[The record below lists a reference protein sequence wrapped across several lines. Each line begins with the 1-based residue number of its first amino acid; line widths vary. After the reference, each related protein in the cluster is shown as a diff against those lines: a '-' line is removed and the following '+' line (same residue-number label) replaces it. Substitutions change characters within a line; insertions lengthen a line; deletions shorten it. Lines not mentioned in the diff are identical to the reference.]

1 MLNGSALTHQKL
13 RGYIDAEPM
22 NFSLQYSD
30 HCLERQKT
38 LIPTGTRVSL
48 AVPPWLALRKDGT
61 LRISLTH
68 DGLSPVTPSTATT
81 Q

>member
-30 HCLERQKT
+30 HCPERQKT
-38 LIPTGTRVSL
+38 LIPNRDEG
-48 AVPPWLALRKDGT
+48 
-61 LRISLTH
+61 
-68 DGLSPVTPSTATT
+68 
-81 Q
+81 

>member
-38 LIPTGTRVSL
+38 LIPNRDEGQPRGTTLVS
-48 AVPPWLALRKDGT
+48 VTEGWNPPNFAH
-61 LRISLTH
+61 S
-68 DGLSPVTPSTATT
+68 
-81 Q
+81 